1 MANYALIKLF
11 FLLPTVK
18 LLLDYGADINVKDN
32 YGRSAQDLAKQK
44 NYNDIYN
51 LLNTKKSGFWQ
62 CFESGFQLIYDKM
75 KQVIPERFLK
85 FF

>member
-1 MANYALIKLF
+1 MFILSV
-11 FLLPTVK
+11 VK

-32 YGRSAQDLAKQK
+32 YGRSAQDFAKRK
-44 NYNDIYN
+44 NYNDILK
-51 LLNTKKSGFWQ
+51 LLNTKTSGFWKY
-62 CFESGFQLIYDKM
+62 FESGFQLIYDKM